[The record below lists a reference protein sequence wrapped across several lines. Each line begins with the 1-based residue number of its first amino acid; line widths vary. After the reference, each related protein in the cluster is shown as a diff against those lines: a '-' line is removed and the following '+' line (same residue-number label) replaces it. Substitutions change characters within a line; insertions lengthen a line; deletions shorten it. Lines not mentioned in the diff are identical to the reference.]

1 MLQMITAKCMQVI
14 VNHVVIVDIAV
25 NVRHNIAEEFTTVS
39 CTKTSFEI
47 KNSYEHV
54 ARAVFIDKKT

>member
-14 VNHVVIVDIAV
+14 VDIAV
-25 NVRHNIAEEFTTVS
+25 NVRHNNIAEEFTTVS

>member
-1 MLQMITAKCMQVI
+1 MQVI